1 MIKKLENLISILSI
15 LNTNNFSAQW
25 WAFNFTTKNP
35 LNSFFF
41 DKIILKKNLSVYEFN
56 KVYNLFIFFIGVV
69 KSFFL
74 LLQSFIFY
82 LTLKK
87 NKLLNNTFI
96 FSYIDGRSRENGDTY
111 FNNLIDEI
119 NNSKLNIDAAYLFYV
134 YRPYFKNNR
143 AIVEEKN
150 DYENIFSY
158 LRPVDFIWCF
168 FQIFKIP
175 FLKIDYTKTENFDLN
190 INIKKV
196 LTSHMISEISSGYLD
211 NLILYRAFKR
221 LSKEK
226 RINRLIYPFEN
237 KSFEK
242 LMLLETKRKIKTI
255 GYQHSSITPRH
266 FSLCMTKE
274 ERKINPLPDI
284 IVTIGEITKKWLVQK
299 GNIPKEKIRTGVY
312 LRGVNK
318 IKTKKSFSDKKVN
331 LLFTFSSSYS
341 EIIKTV
347 DFLRSGF
354 QNLNSYKITFR
365 FHPDFAFKQL
375 NRDYKK
381 WINRNIDSISKISL
395 IDELKCCDVL
405 VYTSSS
411 ISIEAISSKI
421 PVIYLDIDIYNSDP
435 LLNKKLGLRRAVS
448 NINDFVTAIKEFS
461 ILCASNNKEY
471 FKDSVEYV
479 DKYAID
485 KSKLNIKTFL

>member
-1 MIKKLENLISILSI
+1 
-15 LNTNNFSAQW
+15 
-25 WAFNFTTKNP
+25 
-35 LNSFFF
+35 
-41 DKIILKKNLSVYEFN
+41 
-56 KVYNLFIFFIGVV
+56 
-69 KSFFL
+69 
-74 LLQSFIFY
+74 
-82 LTLKK
+82 
-87 NKLLNNTFI
+87 
-96 FSYIDGRSRENGDTY
+96 
-111 FNNLIDEI
+111 
-119 NNSKLNIDAAYLFYV
+119 
-134 YRPYFKNNR
+134 
-143 AIVEEKN
+143 
-150 DYENIFSY
+150 
-158 LRPVDFIWCF
+158 
-168 FQIFKIP
+168 
-175 FLKIDYTKTENFDLN
+175 
-190 INIKKV
+190 
-196 LTSHMISEISSGYLD
+196 MISEISSGYLD

-284 IVTIGEITKKWLVQK
+284 IVTIGEVTKKWLVQK

-471 FKDSVEYV
+471 FKDSIEYV